1 MFGLVYNTTMQP
13 KEVRILKE
21 DVAQR
26 FLPFVRRPSRYIG
39 GEINQSEKDLA
50 ACDIKVALCF
60 PDIYEIGM
68 SHTGFG
74 IIYHVLNQIDG
85 VACERV
91 FAPWT
96 DAEEIIRNKD
106 IPLFTLESKAAVADF
121 DIVGFS
127 LTNELCYTNLLNMLD
142 LAGIPVRANERT
154 EDCPLVIVG
163 GQASN
168 CAEPIAEFVD
178 MFMLGEAEEAAV
190 KLVELFREQ
199 KKAGATKKDLL
210 AAVAANFSFAYV
222 PSLYSFEYDGQKI
235 GSFKA
240 EVPGLPLH
248 FENAV
253 VEDFEN
259 APVPSAPIVPFAQTV
274 HERITV
280 EIMRGCPGRC
290 RFCQASFCRRPIRY
304 RSVDKII
311 EIAKRNYH
319 ATGFDTVGLLSLSSA
334 DYPNLE
340 ELVPGLQEYFEPLH
354 VGVSLPSLRVQTQLK
369 LLPKLVTSVRK
380 GGLTIAVE
388 AANEKLRRIIN
399 KPITNADLFAAI
411 ESAYRAGFQKVK
423 LYFMVGLPG
432 ETEADIEQIVD
443 LSFEIARL
451 RKNVD
456 KKTANVN
463 VAISWL
469 VPKPHTPFQWFPQKE
484 ITYFQQA
491 KTLIL
496 QRKRQLNARFLRFKF
511 HHIERSILESA
522 MARADR
528 RMADIIETAWRLG
541 AKFDLWDECFD
552 YDIWKKAFSEHNMN
566 LEAVAQKGFAP
577 NQILPWDHLTSQKK
591 DYLLKHFNEA
601 MALLQQDS

>member
-1 MFGLVYNTTMQP
+1 MQP